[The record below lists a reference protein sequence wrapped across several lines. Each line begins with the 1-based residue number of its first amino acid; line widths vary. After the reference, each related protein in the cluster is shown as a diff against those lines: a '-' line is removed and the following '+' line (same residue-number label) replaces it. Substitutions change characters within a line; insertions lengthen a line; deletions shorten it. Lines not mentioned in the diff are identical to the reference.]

1 MNKII
6 PIALTLGCIGAGAAT
21 SNYDLLGRKGSQMN
35 SPMVYRNVDY
45 SKVKKD
51 EQHQVGP
58 SLESRTLAKRASG
71 IKSNA
76 KAIVGKFS
84 PKGYYFDDCS
94 WASTGCAEAAWMNYG
109 SSDLTKYLK
118 I

>member
-51 EQHQVGP
+51 E
-58 SLESRTLAKRASG
+58 
-71 IKSNA
+71 
-76 KAIVGKFS
+76 
-84 PKGYYFDDCS
+84 
-94 WASTGCAEAAWMNYG
+94 
-109 SSDLTKYLK
+109 
-118 I
+118 